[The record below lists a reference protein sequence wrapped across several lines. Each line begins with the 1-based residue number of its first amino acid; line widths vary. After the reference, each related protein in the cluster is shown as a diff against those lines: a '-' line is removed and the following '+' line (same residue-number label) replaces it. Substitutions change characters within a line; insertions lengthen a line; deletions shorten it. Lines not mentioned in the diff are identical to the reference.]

1 MATLTKNDRAQLRQ
15 KLAVNAP
22 KPQWE
27 RRPIHEYLAFL
38 RFVSRITPPTA
49 ARIIDVG
56 SQWKL

>member
-15 KLAVNAP
+15 QQAIYAP

-27 RRPIHEYLAFL
+27 RRPIREYLAFL
-38 RFVSRITPPTA
+38 RFVSRVTTPA
-49 ARIIDVG
+49 ANRALDVG